1 MKKKLIFISLII
13 CVLIGYSQVQISHK
27 AFKIKYLGLHSNA
40 YSKYDVAKDID
51 SLKKLI
57 EHVHPNAYHTRSKAE
72 IYQIFEKAKAKLP
85 ETMNRKQCYALFSS
99 LISEY
104 EDGHITALPL
114 LNDIFH
120 IGPSDFLRR
129 GFLFP
134 FAVCS
139 LDSELFVTN
148 VWSNFSKIQKGDI
161 IRKINGY
168 DADSLFQ
175 IMQKSHSGNARFQ
188 AYYTG
193 QDIRFYLRLMDIKP
207 PFRVEYFCAKDGLV
221 KKSKEVGMQ
230 NSYIKMSELRGA
242 RNRLK
247 YIDSCAFFSLAI
259 LNDDIAYLKFHT
271 FIDNSGLIFMGIL
284 FSEGDILKEKL
295 VKAFKIIQKKNIQ
308 KLIVDIRDNKGG
320 YIKNID
326 YLLSYLTETDYP
338 LVKKIGIKA
347 SYEMGKTYFGMEGTD
362 MKHLSMKWEDHCTKE
377 KILIPL
383 DSFYYTNCIADT
395 LVRNLNRYLFK
406 GKSCF
411 LIGSGTFSAANLTA
425 AIVKDNKISTLIG
438 EDTDEMVNDY
448 GNPTLFYLPTTGM
461 TFMIPIAS
469 MYISSRPETDKN
481 NVKVDIEVKQDRNT
495 LLKGEDIVLKKA
507 IDWINKP

>member
-13 CVLIGYSQVQISHK
+13 CVLIGYSQVHIWRK
-27 AFKIKYLGLHSNA
+27 GLNVKRVGLYSNS

-72 IYQIFEKAKAKLP
+72 IYQIFENAKAKLP
-85 ETMNRKQCYALFSS
+85 QTLNRKQCYTLFSS

-114 LNDIFH
+114 LNDIFRT
-120 IGPSDFLRR
+120 GPSDFLRR

-134 FAVCS
+134 FAVCP

-175 IMQKSHSGNARFQ
+175 IMQKAHSGNARFQ

-193 QDIRFYLRLMDIKP
+193 QDIRFYLRLMNIKP
-207 PFRVEYFCAKDGLV
+207 PFRVEYFCAKDGLI
-221 KKSKEVGMQ
+221 KTSKEVGLQ
-230 NSYIKMSELRGA
+230 NGPISMNELRGG

-259 LNDDIAYLKFHT
+259 LNDEIAYIKFHA
-271 FIDNSGLIFMGIL
+271 FIGNAGPTFMGIPL
-284 FSEGDILKEKL
+284 SGNILNEKL
-295 VKAFKIIQKKNIQ
+295 IKAFKLIQKKNIQ
-308 KLIVDIRDNKGG
+308 KLIVDMRDNTGG
-320 YIKNID
+320 YVKNID
-326 YLLSYLTETDYP
+326 YLLSYLSETDYP
-338 LVKKIGIKA
+338 LIKTIGIKA
-347 SYEMGKTYFGMEGTD
+347 SYEMGRTYCGMEGTD
-362 MKHLSMKWEDHCTKE
+362 RKHLNMKWKDYCKKE

-383 DSFYYTNCIADT
+383 DSFYYSNCIVDT
-395 LVRNLNRYLFK
+395 LAHNPNRYLFK

-411 LIGSGTFSAANLTA
+411 LIGPGTFSAANLTA

-438 EDTDEMVNDY
+438 EETDEMVNDY
-448 GNPTLFYLPTTGM
+448 GNPTLFYLPTTGI

-481 NVKVDIEVKQDRNT
+481 NVKVDIEVKQDRNS